1 MWSVLCELFP
11 NVRIKGCPLD
21 TGSLEEG
28 RQKIVI
34 QSCRIHCFSLI
45 NIYYKKLKH
54 CYQEDMTLNINSLQA
69 KTCETFLFAFVDEI
83 NLKISESAKQLCIKC
98 LRENVK
104 ILTQSWL
111 SVSSLQIW
119 ELGFH
124 YQYNLYL
131 CKFMALP
138 FLPEDN
144 IQPMFEQLH
153 LKATT
158 DHPKQFVNYV
168 SETWISSNTWPPS
181 SWSVYMM
188 AIRSNNNVEGWH
200 NGLHHCAS
208 GRCHMAFYLLIGLL
222 HEEARLTA
230 LRIWLVSERK
240 LKRIQRDKFRSL
252 QAKIFDLWDDF
263 LNQRKNAE
271 QLLRQCAHLHGP
283 LKAFTQCSS

>member
-34 QSCRIHCFSLI
+34 QSCRIHCFSVI

-69 KTCETFLFAFVDEI
+69 KTCETLLFAFVDEI

-158 DHPKQFVNYV
+158 DHPKQFVNYAQKPGSAATPGLPRPGV
-168 SETWISSNTWPPS
+168 STWWPS
-181 SWSVYMM
+181 GATTMWKGGTMDSTIVLQVDAIWHSTSWSVFFM
-188 AIRSNNNVEGWH
+188 
-200 NGLHHCAS
+200 
-208 GRCHMAFYLLIGLL
+208 
-222 HEEARLTA
+222 
-230 LRIWLVSERK
+230 
-240 LKRIQRDKFRSL
+240 KRPAWQHYESD
-252 QAKIFDLWDDF
+252 
-263 LNQRKNAE
+263 
-271 QLLRQCAHLHGP
+271 
-283 LKAFTQCSS
+283 